1 MEPFVQLKDP
11 FQLAPG
17 VKHLKADDYLDFLS
31 AADLLQ
37 RAEEAADAKVAEA
50 EARVAAEEAAGFAE
64 GVARGKQEVARE
76 MATTMLEAAQYF
88 ESVEREMVH
97 TVTLAMKQV
106 LGSFDERELVL
117 RVVRHLLR
125 SARDRRR
132 ILFRVSRE
140 QYERLRDEILSLAQQ
155 HNATAMVDVRADAH
169 LGPTDCVMET
179 EIGVI
184 EAGVDQ
190 QIAALEEALKKS
202 FAARPARPSLVHS
215 REEGTCPAIAI

>member
-1 MEPFVQLKDP
+1 MEPFVQVKEP

-17 VKHLKADDYLDFLS
+17 VKHLKARDYLDFLS
-31 AADLLQ
+31 AAELLE
-37 RAEEAADAKVAEA
+37 RAEQSAQATLAAAQ
-50 EARVAAEEAAGFAE
+50 ARVQKQEAAGFAE
-64 GVARGKQEVARE
+64 GLAQGKQEVATE

-88 ESVEREMVH
+88 ESVEREMVQ

-132 ILFRVSRE
+132 IIFRVSRE
-140 QYERLRDEILSLAQQ
+140 QFERLREDILTLAQQ

-184 EAGVDQ
+184 EAGVEQ

-202 FAARPARPSLVHS
+202 FAARPARPSLVRS
-215 REEGTCPAIAI
+215 PEEEACPAIAI